1 MIRFVSRRAGNR
13 PQRETFLPRAPP
25 GARAA
30 VTGAGCADQ
39 WALSL
44 PSRCLVRQ
52 RGLGREPLPS
62 TGRSWGCRKGPGHGP
77 DLLAWASSV
86 LPPRGAGARAPAR
99 LTVTTPPPR
108 RWSTVGVT
116 RGAQRL
122 LHEAGRGAGPETLS
136 PGELRGGAGTP
147 QVGLGTPHIG
157 VCAGSG
163 KGPTGDRDSW
173 PTLRGGQG
181 PGAEPGAGR
190 WGREMLAVR
199 LVFLCRGRG
208 PDCASS

>member
-1 MIRFVSRRAGNR
+1 MRTSGHSLYPAGAWCGRGASGGSRCPALAEAGAAGRAQATAQTCWPG
-13 PQRETFLPRAPP
+13 RAPCCP
-25 GARAA
+25 PEGLEL
-30 VTGAGCADQ
+30 GPLLD
-39 WALSL
+39 
-44 PSRCLVRQ
+44 SR
-52 RGLGREPLPS
+52 S
-62 TGRSWGCRKGPGHGP
+62 
-77 DLLAWASSV
+77 
-86 LPPRGAGARAPAR
+86 PP
-99 LTVTTPPPR
+99 PPPR